1 MLALVQNFYL
11 SIYLCSLNRV
21 RNLNVSYVKIHIYRL
36 QFVDPDVLWQRC
48 WRQSSSILA
57 TDRKNNFSDEVWRRL
72 ACIITTLY
80 VECVACSAFLPPVN
94 SNRVVIR
101 AERIQHSAS
110 CRQMSAGYIT
120 YMTTVR
126 VCCCQLLTSV
136 FSSWNHARG
145 WFTTKIPVRTES
157 IANYKRSIRLIYKVP
172 GNNISFIIRFF
183 VV

>member
-11 SIYLCSLNRV
+11 SIYLYSLNRV

-101 AERIQHSAS
+101 AEHIQHSAS
-110 CRQMSAGYIT
+110 CRQMSAGYIQFT
-120 YMTTVR
+120 R
-126 VCCCQLLTSV
+126 HAGNGVCPLQPISLLGVQMCLPSTLISLSLSLLTS
-136 FSSWNHARG
+136 SM
-145 WFTTKIPVRTES
+145 
-157 IANYKRSIRLIYKVP
+157 
-172 GNNISFIIRFF
+172 
-183 VV
+183 